1 MSMAINPTANSNTQ
15 RQMNIEPIF
24 IQSPT
29 VYCVCTSPVFYC
41 VLCLYMNLTRE
52 KQRQSMKNRK
62 RRKPLGRNKYEPF
75 VTNCEKV

>member
-1 MSMAINPTANSNTQ
+1 MSTVINPTVSFNIQ
-15 RQMNIEPIF
+15 RQMNIERIF
-24 IQSPT
+24 IPPPT

-52 KQRQSMKNRK
+52 KRRQAVKNRNW
-62 RRKPLGRNKYEPF
+62 RKPLGRNKYELF